1 MPYDHAASLP
11 SLAKRNLNLLLAAL
25 QGIQLSDAERATLI
39 HLAAGQD
46 AESIR
51 RLTAIMARARSA
63 RPSGFDEPAVPRP
76 LGIGYPG

>member
-63 RPSGFDEPAVPRP
+63 RSLFEQLNA
-76 LGIGYPG
+76 

>member
-1 MPYDHAASLP
+1 MPYDTAASLP

-25 QGIQLSDAERATLI
+25 PGIQLSVGERATLI

-63 RPSGFDEPAVPRP
+63 RFLGFDEPGVPRP
-76 LGIGYPG
+76 LGVGYPG